1 LFGFALTNIGS
12 SRSIVVSKSSERKS
26 PGDAEWVASILG
38 RCRFSGSTMRLV
50 SGTCAE
56 GGMDWLGGGLDEM
69 RSITSGAIL
78 FAIFG
83 RLPLMIVNLKLRLST
98 LNGGARCDATTLVW
112 MAHEKRQSHV

>member
-1 LFGFALTNIGS
+1 
-12 SRSIVVSKSSERKS
+12 
-26 PGDAEWVASILG
+26 
-38 RCRFSGSTMRLV
+38 
-50 SGTCAE
+50 
-56 GGMDWLGGGLDEM
+56 MDWLGGGLDEM

-98 LNGGARCDATTLVW
+98 VNGGARCDATTLVW